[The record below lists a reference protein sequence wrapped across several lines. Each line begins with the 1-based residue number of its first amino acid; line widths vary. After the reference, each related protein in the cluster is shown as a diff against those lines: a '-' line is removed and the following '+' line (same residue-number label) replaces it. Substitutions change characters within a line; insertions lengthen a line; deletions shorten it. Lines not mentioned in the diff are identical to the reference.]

1 MTGVDPRSNS
11 GRLRVTV
18 FDYGAG
24 NLHSLIKALETPTSL
39 VRVETDPKLA
49 VQSTDALVLP
59 GVGAFTPA
67 AERLESGREEM
78 RDALQRGL
86 PCLGICLGMQLL
98 FESSDEG
105 PGMGLGLFS
114 GRVTKLAAQRV
125 PQIGWNRLEDVEDE
139 LALAAGLEVAYYA
152 NSFVCRP
159 ANASSV
165 VAWSEHEG
173 DRFPA
178 MVRRGATVGAQ
189 FHPEKSSGPGVR
201 FIHAFLDDTLR
212 ARARGE
218 SRSTLESQ

>member
-1 MTGVDPRSNS
+1 MMPSNDE
-11 GRLRVTV
+11 RLRVTV

-24 NLHSLIKALETPTSL
+24 NLHSLIKALETPSSR
-39 VRVETDPKLA
+39 VRVETDPTLA
-49 VQSTDALVLP
+49 VRSTDALVLP

-67 AERLESGREEM
+67 AQRLEPGLAVM
-78 RDALQRGL
+78 RDALQHGL

-105 PGMGLGLFS
+105 PGAGLGVFE
-114 GRVTKLAAQRV
+114 GRVTKLDAQRV
-125 PQIGWNRLEDVEDE
+125 PQIGWNRLEDVKDE
-139 LALAAGLEVAYYA
+139 LVLAVGLEVAYYA

-159 ANASSV
+159 TNESPV

-189 FHPEKSSGPGVR
+189 FHPEKSSQPGVR
-201 FIHAFLDDTLR
+201 FIHAFLDDA
-212 ARARGE
+212 ARARVG
-218 SRSTLESQ
+218 SRSTLGSQ